1 MKFYTFVLIILLF
14 LFLFSTETLIP
25 AQHPTSELNINVHQ
39 ETVDDWYKQPQ
50 IYAMVALP
58 PDKIKKYH
66 TTVNGLWNGFIGEN
80 FSSPFALGMLVESI
94 FSGRTYSS
102 DKEFVDTQHDQGML
116 VPGTI
121 LTTQGHRSFQQDD
134 FEEFACRSVNGEL
147 CLWDAE
153 SDSYWMNA
161 LYPGFIDWCINHG
174 KKAIDAGADIIVLD
188 EIQGNSL
195 IPLYQ
200 WSSQYTGIPAPG
212 FSSETIEAFRVY
224 LVETYTSQELSN
236 FFEIE
241 DIETAK
247 LKDRIGQTMNLSYLD
262 RIQADALIEDYQLF
276 LEQSNFEAKKRLI
289 QSLRDYAEEKNKS
302 LVISA
307 NSFALGTPQSFGFWA
322 KGLIFADLIDLFT
335 FENTYTAVFDQ
346 TIPDFYQTKWLAWH
360 RLAYAATGAPAVS
373 LIDTQTLKAVNE
385 NMFPLLGFS
394 HSLGILCAESFA
406 NKGSFVNYHFPVFN
420 RERNWNDVQKIHEF
434 VTDNC
439 DLYDYS
445 AESYGDVSLLFL
457 YSKGMREHMN
467 TYLGCAQAL
476 AESHIPFEVVF
487 DGDGMYL
494 NASLS
499 FEDIKDY
506 PVLIIPSL
514 LKITPEQ
521 KNVIKTY
528 VQEGGVA
535 LIFDAEEMDLDDFT
549 GEVSYGNGL
558 FYIFKEDL
566 AKKYFETYDDSY
578 RRLLADTIS
587 SYSDISLLINN
598 NDRKIIATPY
608 YQNDNNR
615 VILHLVNYDHIGFF
629 DFIWPHSNIQIELT
643 YPSFLVESI
652 HIKYMDDS
660 IEKLDFEYD
669 QDYIYFTVPFL
680 KDYAVVIID

>member
-1 MKFYTFVLIILLF
+1 MKFHSFVLIILLL

-25 AQHPTSELNINVHQ
+25 AQHSTGGLTIE
-39 ETVDDWYKQPQ
+39 EYKKTVDEWHKQPQ

-58 PDKIKKYH
+58 PDNIKKYH

-80 FSSPFALGMLVESI
+80 ASSPFALGMLVESI
-94 FSGRTYSS
+94 FSGKTYSS
-102 DKEFVDTQHDQGML
+102 DKEFVDTQHNQGML

-134 FEEFACRSVNGEL
+134 FEEFACRSVNDEL
-147 CLWDAE
+147 CSWDLKAN
-153 SDSYWMNA
+153 SYWMNA
-161 LYPGFIDWCINHG
+161 LHPGFIDWCINHG

-212 FSSETIEAFRVY
+212 FSSETIESFRSY
-224 LVETYTSQELSN
+224 LIELYTSQELSDI
-236 FFEIE
+236 FEID

-247 LKDRIGQTMNLSYLD
+247 LKDRIAQTMNLTYYD
-262 RIQADALIEDYQLF
+262 RIKTDSLIMDYQLF
-276 LEQSNFEAKKRLI
+276 LEQTNFEAKKRLI
-289 QSLRDYAEEKNKS
+289 QSLRDYAEENNKP

-307 NSFALGTPQSFGFWA
+307 NSYALGTPQSFGFWA

-346 TIPDFYQTKWLAWH
+346 SIPDFYRTKWLAWH
-360 RLAYAATGAPAVS
+360 RLAHAATDAPAVS

-385 NMFPLLGFS
+385 NLFPLFGFS

-406 NKGSFVNYHFPVFN
+406 NKGSFVNYHFPIFN

-434 VTDNC
+434 VIDNR

-445 AESYGDVSLLFL
+445 TEPYGDVGILFL
-457 YSKGMREHMN
+457 YSDGMREHMN

-476 AESHIPFEVVF
+476 AESQIPFEVVF
-487 DGDGMYL
+487 DGGGMYL

-514 LKITPEQ
+514 LDVTPEQ
-521 KNVIKTY
+521 RNVVRTY
-528 VQEGGVA
+528 VEKGGVA
-535 LIFDAEEMDLDDFT
+535 LIFDAEEMGLDEFT
-549 GEVSYGNGL
+549 GEVSYGGGL
-558 FYIFKEDL
+558 FYVFEKDL

-587 SYSDISLLINN
+587 SYSDISLFVNN

-608 YQNDNNR
+608 YQDDNNR

-629 DFIWPHSNIQIELT
+629 DFIWPHSDIRIELT
-643 YPSFLVESI
+643 QPSFSVESVYI
-652 HIKYMDDS
+652 RYMDGS
-660 IEKLDFEYD
+660 IEQLDFEYD
-669 QDYIYFTVPFL
+669 QNHICFKVPFL
-680 KDYAVVIID
+680 KDYAVVILN